1 MIVPILAAVMAT
13 VAVAQAPTANL
24 QTCVAEADYN
34 ASYDYFPEKIS
45 NRAVSKNLKY
55 TYNNNY
61 KTIVNSFSNETIV
74 LYQCGTPMP
83 TVAGATVVIAVPIQN
98 MTIADTTIVPYVELL
113 GKRSALKYAT
123 GGTLAYISSP
133 CVQAEI
139 AANPKSFQ
147 EIDSK
152 NITAGIEQIRSTDA
166 YLHYYGS
173 YTANVTNDITFPA
186 SADPGVMG
194 RLGWL
199 GVTGSLFNLEGLANT
214 VSNTIYDN
222 YDALS
227 KNANKASFK
236 PVVAWIEYFQAY
248 AGSDTYPATPA
259 SWSINAAQYI
269 LDYTTAAGATS
280 FVPTSS
286 AFKAS
291 GAAMQVTKYTYT
303 TAADLLADLKEVD
316 IVIDL
321 SFYDVNTTDFG
332 KSFGARADF
341 LTESTNEHKF
351 IQKRQI
357 YMFNGETSPANGGSS
372 FFESGT
378 VEINIVLAD
387 LISATHPETLPN
399 YNPTYI
405 RNIFNNDP
413 DVVTASQCADFKI
426 AAVAPVVKDFVAPTA
441 TALPVV
447 SATAAASPKA
457 TASKSAGVVNS
468 AVAGVVA
475 FAALFML

>member
-1 MIVPILAAVMAT
+1 MIVPILAAVMAS

-34 ASYDYFPEKIS
+34 ASYDYFPEKIN
-45 NRAVSKNLKY
+45 NRVVSKNLKY

-74 LYQCGTPMP
+74 LYQCGTPKP

-113 GKRSALKYAT
+113 GKRSAIKYTT
-123 GGTLAYISSP
+123 GGTLSYISSP
-133 CVQAEI
+133 CVQAEV
-139 AANPKSFQ
+139 AANPKSLQ

-152 NITAGIEQIRSTDA
+152 NLTAGIEEIRSTDA
-166 YLHYYGS
+166 YLQYYGS
-173 YTANVTNDITFPA
+173 YTANVTNAVTFPA

-194 RLGWL
+194 RLSWL

-248 AGSDTYPATPA
+248 AGSDNYPATPA

-286 AFKAS
+286 TFKAS
-291 GAAMQVTKYTYT
+291 GAAKQVTKYTYA

-341 LTESTNEHKF
+341 LTESTPEHKF

-357 YMFNGETSPANGGSS
+357 YMFNGETSPANGGSA

-387 LISATHPETLPN
+387 LITATHPETLPN
-399 YNPTYI
+399 YNPVYI

-413 DVVTASQCADFKI
+413 DVVTAAQCPDFKV

-441 TALPVV
+441 TALPVI
-447 SATAAASPKA
+447 SATAVASPKA
-457 TASKSAGVVNS
+457 TTSKSAGVVNS

-475 FAALFML
+475 VAALFMF